1 MGAIR
6 SAALDG
12 PVPAGIGAKGGMS
25 NSSVGLPT
33 ESRTIRFVPAHLS
46 ASASWTGSSREK
58 SACQCSHSIGRR
70 MNTFFRQ
77 SWRSAKFL
85 TERSDHEAAL
95 LAGWQGD
102 DVEIVVA
109 TVTASRNLS
118 HWASIRCAPGTF
130 RESRSLSKRVAG
142 SFRRASP
149 LSPGIDTR
157 RYRFSGRFDLA
168 SGRARRAAHGSAAR
182 AAGGPYT

>member
-1 MGAIR
+1 
-6 SAALDG
+6 
-12 PVPAGIGAKGGMS
+12 MS

-46 ASASWTGSSREK
+46 ASASWTGFSREK

-77 SWRSAKFL
+77 NWRSAKFL

-157 RYRFSGRFDLA
+157 PYRFSSRFDLA

>member
-1 MGAIR
+1 MQFDQLGRRGFITLLGGA
-6 SAALDG
+6 AAAWPLTAWAQQAAV
-12 PVPAGIGAKGGMS
+12 PV
-25 NSSVGLPT
+25 T
-33 ESRTIRFVPAHLS
+33 
-46 ASASWTGSSREK
+46 SASWTGFSREK

-77 SWRSAKFL
+77 NWRSAKFL
-85 TERSDHEAAL
+85 TERSEHEAAL

-118 HWASIRCAPGTF
+118 HWASIRCPPGTF
-130 RESRSLSKRVAG
+130 RESRSLGKRVAG

-157 RYRFSGRFDLA
+157 RYRFSSRFDLA

>member
-1 MGAIR
+1 
-6 SAALDG
+6 
-12 PVPAGIGAKGGMS
+12 MS

-46 ASASWTGSSREK
+46 ASASWTGFSREK

-77 SWRSAKFL
+77 NWRSAKFL

-118 HWASIRCAPGTF
+118 HWGQHPLRAGDLPRVALIEQARGGLVQACLPVVPRYRHAPLSLQQPLRLGIWSRTK
-130 RESRSLSKRVAG
+130 SRSRV
-142 SFRRASP
+142 RRQ
-149 LSPGIDTR
+149 
-157 RYRFSGRFDLA
+157 SGWR
-168 SGRARRAAHGSAAR
+168 SV
-182 AAGGPYT
+182 YMT